1 MVVVVVLSLLELLF
15 LLLFGNKIIYNLS
28 VCIFVGGVMVVLLFD
43 YNLSVCIF
51 VGGVMVVLLF
61 DYNLSVYLL
70 VG

>member
-1 MVVVVVLSLLELLF
+1 
-15 LLLFGNKIIYNLS
+15 
-28 VCIFVGGVMVVLLFD
+28 MVVLLFD

-70 VG
+70 VR